1 LILKNSEAYPGLTDA
16 SANSALMSWSG
27 GITYGNEAGYEMPL
41 NAHTIYELTFKAAS
55 WNNEAKGDMTVSVL
69 NSTDG
74 MAATNLGMMDKDIMG
89 KEDNPSGMTEFKVLF
104 ATGAAGNYVFSIS
117 SANNF
122 VLTDLDLR
130 KATNQYL
137 EFADNAPV
145 PTYAPGTYP
154 SVKISR
160 SLTAGRWATAVYPF
174 AVSGVDEIAV
184 IDEFNSQTGEL
195 SFKSANTSEANKP
208 FLMRSNTGKNEV
220 MLTNVNVEAIAE
232 SPVAATSSTN
242 TSSDV
247 ELQGV
252 YSTTNITAAEK
263 NYVLSKNKIY
273 EVGEAGA
280 TIAPYRAYFHMV
292 NHNGNASARLLSF
305 SVNGE
310 ATAIEGVSAEKGT
323 ADSEVYNLHG
333 QKMNGQLKKGIYI
346 IGGKRVVVK

>member
-1 LILKNSEAYPGLTDA
+1 
-16 SANSALMSWSG
+16 
-27 GITYGNEAGYEMPL
+27 
-41 NAHTIYELTFKAAS
+41 
-55 WNNEAKGDMTVSVL
+55 
-69 NSTDG
+69 
-74 MAATNLGMMDKDIMG
+74 
-89 KEDNPSGMTEFKVLF
+89 
-104 ATGAAGNYVFSIS
+104 
-117 SANNF
+117 
-122 VLTDLDLR
+122 
-130 KATNQYL
+130 
-137 EFADNAPV
+137 
-145 PTYAPGTYP
+145 
-154 SVKISR
+154 
-160 SLTAGRWATAVYPF
+160 
-174 AVSGVDEIAV
+174 
-184 IDEFNSQTGEL
+184 
-195 SFKSANTSEANKP
+195 
-208 FLMRSNTGKNEV
+208 